1 MLIFLNKSASLV
13 TMSRILKRTCSLEYQ
28 TTYVFLFSTCN
39 KQKNSLPY
47 AIKFEKS
54 LRMTQKGPIEE
65 CMHISLSV
73 TYLSHF
79 LERQLESIS
88 LLRTPR
94 VAEFKPVFYAFL
106 LTTFNA
112 NS

>member
-28 TTYVFLFSTCN
+28 TTYVFLFSACN

-54 LRMTQKGPIEE
+54 LLEE
-65 CMHISLSV
+65 EILA
-73 TYLSHF
+73 
-79 LERQLESIS
+79 LESLCRQKIRS
-88 LLRTPR
+88 KKCILKKINLFCP
-94 VAEFKPVFYAFL
+94 AHFSWFYFLSFEFEGC
-106 LTTFNA
+106 
-112 NS
+112 